1 MARNTTL
8 VCDVCRKETK
18 RIVGK
23 LNYVPM
29 IPGMSRGTHSN
40 YTHHLDVGVCC
51 KDKLF
56 KLLNFRKRQSAADY
70 QSARKNGVKF

>member
-1 MARNTTL
+1 MGRKIEL
-8 VCDVCRKETK
+8 RCDVCRRPTK

-23 LNYVPM
+23 LHFIPM
-29 IPGMSRGTHSN
+29 IPGVSRGVHSN

-56 KLLNFRKRQSAADY
+56 KLLDFRERQTKAEYAA
-70 QSARKNGVKF
+70 ARKNGGS